1 MEIVPFSRQET
12 PVLTR
17 RAVTAWVA
25 RLAGGA
31 ALVALLSLPGAGFV
45 QPVAAQDDDTIVLS
59 AGGAELS
66 VTPGGDV
73 VARSAV
79 AVAEA
84 APGFARTQGAAA
96 EAVADCIDGAMTRGA
111 AALAVAHPDEGA
123 LTESALVEIAAS
135 NQKDDKPIRKVVERK
150 CPEREKEKPKP
161 KEEKKAPPVEK
172 APPPV
177 VVEVP
182 DTGIGSVSQLPVSSL
197 FAAASAVAALGA
209 VGLRDRRRFA
219 ALLLADRR

>member
-1 MEIVPFSRQET
+1 MEIVPFGRRET
-12 PVLTR
+12 PARSR
-17 RAVTAWVA
+17 RAVAVWTA
-25 RLAGGA
+25 RIAGVA
-31 ALVALLSLPGAGFV
+31 ALAAMLSLPGTGFV
-45 QPVAAQDDDTIVLS
+45 QRAAAQDDTIVLT
-59 AGGAELS
+59 AGGAELR

-73 VARSAV
+73 VAQGAAAS
-79 AVAEA
+79 AEA
-84 APGFARTQGAAA
+84 APGFARTRGAAA

-182 DTGIGSVSQLPVSSL
+182 DTGIGSASQLPLSSL
-197 FAAASAVAALGA
+197 LAAASAAAALGA
-209 VGLRDRRRFA
+209 VGLRGGRRLTA
-219 ALLLADRR
+219 GLGGVRR